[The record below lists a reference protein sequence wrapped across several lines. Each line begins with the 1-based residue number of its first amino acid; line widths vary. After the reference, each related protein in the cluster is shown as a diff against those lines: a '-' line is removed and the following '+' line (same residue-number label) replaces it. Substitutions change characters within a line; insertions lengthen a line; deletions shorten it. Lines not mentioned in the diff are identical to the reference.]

1 MTNRLLNLLGS
12 YPKCDEFQIGRLLI
26 WVEYP
31 SGKNRVACLRNAEE
45 ILPELESDISRVE
58 ELAAISIGSSV
69 PATVA
74 GIRIEADRSASY
86 ECTFFDGEH
95 EDEFITI
102 RRDSGGYLF
111 AEAQG
116 KSAG

>member
-1 MTNRLLNLLGS
+1 MTNRLLSLLGS
-12 YPKCDEFQIGRLLI
+12 YPECDEFQIGRLLV

-31 SGKNRVACLRNAEE
+31 SGRDRLACLRNAEA

-58 ELAAISIGSSV
+58 ELAAMSIESAV
-69 PATVA
+69 PATVT
-74 GIRIEADRSASY
+74 GIRIEAERSASY

-102 RRDSGGYLF
+102 SRDSGGYLF
-111 AEAQG
+111 ADAQS
-116 KSAG
+116 KRAR